1 MDSAHQISEI
11 PISARQGRRRYRR
24 LVEAIR
30 LIGGSLALM
39 TAATACVATV
49 EPEYA
54 VATDVPPDI
63 TIYPHTVYEGRVV
76 YLVNDHWY
84 YRGPDRHWVYYRQV
98 PPPLYERRTTL
109 VRERPYV
116 QAAPPARHVVAPPA
130 RQVVAPP
137 ARHNDHY
144 DHRDHHD
151 RRRIAPEVRS
161 PVPATQVR

>member
-1 MDSAHQISEI
+1 
-11 PISARQGRRRYRR
+11 
-24 LVEAIR
+24 VKAIR
-30 LIGGSLALM
+30 LLGGSLALA

-63 TIYPHTVYEGRVV
+63 TVYPHTVYEGRVV

-116 QAAPPARHVVAPPA
+116 QAAPPARHVV
-130 RQVVAPP
+130 VAPLR
-137 ARHNDHY
+137 RHDQY
-144 DHRDHHD
+144 DRRD
-151 RRRIAPEVRS
+151 RRRIVAPGVRS